1 MFDLIRISH
10 VMTPLPLTIDIEQ
23 TLAEAKRRMSEL
35 NVRHLPVLEG
45 ERLVGIL
52 SDRDVALASGVG
64 ATLEA
69 TSVGTAMTAGPY
81 AVGPEEPLVSVL
93 AAMWRQNVGSALVVK
108 GAQVVGVF
116 TMMDAVR
123 LLGQTLK
130 HPGALTPVPPFP
142 TAVRERLRKEH
153 HLLRE
158 MVERAK
164 ACARPVL
171 EGGPQSGV
179 RLEAT
184 ARDLY
189 QALLRH
195 IELEDEVL
203 APLLAETPVS
213 GPIRAELLLERHRR
227 QRHQL
232 QAAQAHLDKANAK
245 ELAAGLL
252 RLCEMVI
259 HETADQ
265 DQTLVTA
272 ALLHDDIVQTDAAGA

>member
-1 MFDLIRISH
+1 MFDVIRISH

-81 AVGPEEPLVSVL
+81 AVGPEEPLVAVL

-108 GAQVVGVF
+108 DAQVVGVF

-142 TAVRERLRKEH
+142 SAVRERLRREH

-164 ACARPVL
+164 TCARPVL
-171 EGGPQSGV
+171 EDGPQSGV

-195 IELEDEVL
+195 IDLEDEVL

-227 QRHQL
+227 QRQQL
-232 QAAQAHLDKANAK
+232 HAAQAQLDKSNPK
-245 ELAAGLL
+245 KLAAALL
-252 RLCEMVI
+252 RLCDMVTQ
-259 HETADQ
+259 ETADQ
-265 DQTLVTA
+265 DQTLVTVT
-272 ALLHDDIVQTDAAGA
+272 LLHDDIVEMDAAGA

>member
-1 MFDLIRISH
+1 MFDVIRISH

-23 TLAEAKRRMSEL
+23 TLAEAKQRMAEMQ
-35 NVRHLPVLEG
+35 VRHLPVLDG

-64 ATLEA
+64 ATLETTA
-69 TSVGTAMTAGPY
+69 VGAAMTAEPY
-81 AVGPEEPLVSVL
+81 AVGPKESLVAVL
-93 AAMWRQNVGSALVVK
+93 ATMWERSVGSALVVDNE
-108 GAQVVGVF
+108 QVVGVF
-116 TMMDAVR
+116 TTMDAVR
-123 LLGQTLK
+123 LLGRTLQ

-142 TAVRERLRKEH
+142 SAVRERLRKEH

-164 ACARPVL
+164 TDAGSVL
-171 EGGPQSGV
+171 TDGPQGAV

-184 ARDLY
+184 ARDVY
-189 QALLRH
+189 HALLRH

-213 GPIRAELLLERHRR
+213 GPIRAELLLDRHRR
-227 QRHQL
+227 QRQQL
-232 QAAQAHLDKANAK
+232 HAAQAQLEKSNPND
-245 ELAAGLL
+245 LALVLL
-252 RLCEMVI
+252 RLCDTVV

-265 DQTLVTA
+265 DQTLLTA
-272 ALLHDDIVQTDAAGA
+272 TLLHDDVVQTDAAGA